1 MEYLNCA
8 ISALE
13 NQHFVIYIFKLRKII
28 QVLMFQTF
36 DWCALVVRAL
46 MSKPRYIWN
55 NSDVPLMLPVKS
67 SQNSGHWEVKI

>member
-28 QVLMFQTF
+28 QVLMFQT
-36 DWCALVVRAL
+36 L
-46 MSKPRYIWN
+46 MCVSCE
-55 NSDVPLMLPVKS
+55 S
-67 SQNSGHWEVKI
+67 SYV

>member
-13 NQHFVIYIFKLRKII
+13 NQHFVIYIYKLRKII

-36 DWCALVVRAL
+36 D
-46 MSKPRYIWN
+46 
-55 NSDVPLMLPVKS
+55 
-67 SQNSGHWEVKI
+67 